1 MMKMVMVF
9 VNFDEIPGCQ
19 DVSACNYNPLATDPP
34 IDVIDTGINPM
45 ECSYLDED
53 DDGVCDIF
61 EISGCTDYLACNYDA
76 TPTTDSDNSLC
87 LYAMACES
95 CSGEQDGTGYI
106 INNDEIMMEFVIMMK
121 FKVVKIL

>member
-1 MMKMVMVF
+1 
-9 VNFDEIPGCQ
+9 
-19 DVSACNYNPLATDPP
+19 
-34 IDVIDTGINPM
+34 M

-87 LYAMACES
+87 LYAINCQS
-95 CSGEQDGTGYI
+95 CSGEEDGTGYI
-106 INNDEIMMEFVIMMK
+106 INNDEDNDGICDNDEIQGCQDTLACNFNIAATDSSYCI
-121 FKVVKIL
+121 FPFGCESCSGEIRWNRNSS